1 MDLEQLPTHITQST
15 AWGEFKTKMGTEAVR
30 AGETQFTLHKIP
42 LLPRRRAGTPYYI
55 GYCPKVNPTNI
66 DWEKIKQAGEE
77 FRCVAI
83 RFDCPNIIKKH
94 RETSEGQFQK
104 HCVKAPKSTFAK
116 HTVFL
121 DLAPD
126 KDALLSQM
134 KAKTRYN
141 MHYAQRHGVVVTERT
156 NGEGLQ
162 IFLKL
167 QRETAARQKFLIHPD
182 EYYRQ
187 LFDTL
192 RTQSMIHILIAEH
205 QTQPLAAYLLLN
217 HQGVLYYP
225 YGGSTIAK
233 RNLFP
238 SNLLMWEAILLGKR
252 LNCQLMD
259 MWGAT
264 TDKADP
270 WWGFTRFK
278 LGYGGELAE
287 FIDSYDLVI
296 NTPIYRVFNLAYSS
310 FWKIVGLL
318 RRG

>member
-1 MDLEQLPTHITQST
+1 MNLEQLPTHITQST
-15 AWGEFKTKMGTEAVR
+15 AWGKFKTKMGTAAVR
-30 AGETQFTLHKIP
+30 AGEAQFTLHKIP
-42 LLPRRRAGTPYYI
+42 LTPYHI
-55 GYCPKVNPTNI
+55 GYCPKVDPTNI
-66 DWEKIKQAGEE
+66 DWERVKQAGEE
-77 FRCVAI
+77 SRCVAI
-83 RFDCPNIIKKH
+83 RFDCPNIIKKYRGT
-94 RETSEGQFQK
+94 REDGFQK
-104 HCVKAPKSTFAK
+104 HCVRAPKSTFAK

-121 DLAPD
+121 DITPNED
-126 KDALLSQM
+126 ELLSQM

-141 MHYAQRHGVVVTERT
+141 TRYAQRHGVVVTEKTDR
-156 NGEGLQ
+156 EGLQ

-167 QRETAARQKFLIHPD
+167 QRETATRQNFLIHPD
-182 EYYRQ
+182 KYYHQ

-192 RTQSMIHILIAEH
+192 QPHSMVHILVAEH
-205 QTQPLAAYLLLN
+205 QAQPLAAYLLLG

-225 YGGSTIAK
+225 YGGSATAK

-252 LNCQLMD
+252 LNYQLMD

-264 TDKADP
+264 TDEADP

-278 LGYGGELAE
+278 LGYNGKLVE

-296 NTPIYRVFNLAYSS
+296 NTPVYRAFNLTYAS